1 MKLVKKCTFSLVV
14 TISIYF
20 VTSSFLS
27 YSYLNQNFGWKS
39 TSIPIRNATSSSYT
53 SVVKNSISA
62 WNNSIPGK
70 INIYLNKNAPNTIY
84 SGNYADSWI
93 GYYSF
98 YTKNNKTYKFNIYLN
113 NRLLSKKS
121 SNYKQSTLVHE
132 LGHALS
138 LADNPPSSPS
148 IMRYDRNR
156 NTLITPQK
164 DDINGVKNFY
174 KIK

>member
-1 MKLVKKCTFSLVV
+1 MKLVKKCIFSLVV

-70 INIYLNKNAPNTIY
+70 INIYLNKNATNTI
-84 SGNYADSWI
+84 
-93 GYYSF
+93 
-98 YTKNNKTYKFNIYLN
+98 
-113 NRLLSKKS
+113 
-121 SNYKQSTLVHE
+121 
-132 LGHALS
+132 
-138 LADNPPSSPS
+138 
-148 IMRYDRNR
+148 
-156 NTLITPQK
+156 
-164 DDINGVKNFY
+164 
-174 KIK
+174 

>member
-1 MKLVKKCTFSLVV
+1 MKSIKKWIISLSIVV
-14 TISIYF
+14 SVLIMA
-20 VTSSFLS
+20 SSLS
-27 YSYLNQNFGWKS
+27 SYAYLNQKFGWQS
-39 TSIPIRNATSSSYT
+39 TSIPIRNATSSAYT
-53 SVVKNSISA
+53 TVVKNSIAA
-62 WNNSIPGK
+62 WNKAIPGR
-70 INIYLNKNAPNTIY
+70 INIYQSSSAQNTIY

-93 GYYSF
+93 GYYSY
-98 YTKNNKTYKFNIYLN
+98 YTRNGKTYKFNIYLN
-113 NRLLSKKS
+113 NRLLASKS

-138 LADNPPSSPS
+138 LADNPPTSPS